1 MVGAKPQLKVGL
13 AVRFM
18 MFWVRHLQQCIAS
31 LGELWRTPASSL
43 LTIAVIGVCL
53 ALPSSFYLATKNI
66 QQLTNYWKSDSQIS
80 LFLKQDITPQQRDAL
95 QQNVASMEQV
105 ASVEL
110 VTKQQ
115 GLAEFQQASGFEDVL
130 DLLPENPL
138 PDVLLVKPSADF
150 NSADAAK
157 ILLESLQQH
166 RLVEEGRLD
175 VEWLERLDTMVSMFQ
190 QAAWLLILLLLTAV
204 ALIISNT
211 LRLNILN
218 RRNEIEVMKLVGAT
232 DAFIQRPFLYTG
244 FWFGIVGGLIA
255 WVLGNIL
262 LIWTEY
268 ALQQVG
274 LLYQQE
280 IYLAGLDFQEFA
292 LLMLFATLL
301 GLVASWFSVH
311 RHIKEIEPS

>member
-1 MVGAKPQLKVGL
+1 MVGAKPQVKVSFS
-13 AVRFM
+13 VRFM

-80 LFLKQDITPQQRDAL
+80 LFLRQDISPQQRDAL
-95 QQNVASMEQV
+95 QQNIASMEQV

-115 GLAEFQQASGFEDVL
+115 GLEEFQQTSGFEDVL
-130 DLLPENPL
+130 TLLPENPL
-138 PDVLLVKPSADF
+138 PDVLLVQPSADF
-150 NSADAAK
+150 NSAGAAK

-166 RLVEEGRLD
+166 SLVDEGRLD
-175 VEWLERLDTMVSMFQ
+175 IEWLERLDTMVSMFQ
-190 QAAWLLILLLLTAV
+190 QAAWLLILLLLSAV
-204 ALIISNT
+204 VLIISNT

-244 FWFGIVGGLIA
+244 FWFGIVGGLMA

-274 LLYQQE
+274 LLYQQD
-280 IYLAGLDFQEFA
+280 IYLSGLDFREFG

-301 GLVASWFSVH
+301 GLIASWFSVH

>member
-1 MVGAKPQLKVGL
+1 MVGAKPQVKVSFP
-13 AVRFM
+13 VRFM

-80 LFLKQDITPQQRDAL
+80 LFLRQDISPQQRDAL
-95 QQNVASMEQV
+95 QQNIASMEQV

-115 GLAEFQQASGFEDVL
+115 GLEEFQQTSGFEDVL
-130 DLLPENPL
+130 TLLPENPL
-138 PDVLLVKPSADF
+138 PDVLLVQPSADF
-150 NSADAAK
+150 NSASAAK

-166 RLVEEGRLD
+166 SLVDEGRLD
-175 VEWLERLDTMVSMFQ
+175 IEWLERLDTMVSMFQ
-190 QAAWLLILLLLTAV
+190 QAAWLLILLLLSAV

-244 FWFGIVGGLIA
+244 FWFGIVGGLMA

-274 LLYQQE
+274 LLYQQD
-280 IYLAGLDFQEFA
+280 IYLSGLDFREFG

-301 GLVASWFSVH
+301 GLIASWFSVH

>member
-1 MVGAKPQLKVGL
+1 
-13 AVRFM
+13 
-18 MFWVRHLQQCIAS
+18 
-31 LGELWRTPASSL
+31 
-43 LTIAVIGVCL
+43 
-53 ALPSSFYLATKNI
+53 
-66 QQLTNYWKSDSQIS
+66 
-80 LFLKQDITPQQRDAL
+80 
-95 QQNVASMEQV
+95 
-105 ASVEL
+105 
-110 VTKQQ
+110 
-115 GLAEFQQASGFEDVL
+115 
-130 DLLPENPL
+130 LPENPL
-138 PDVLLVKPSADF
+138 PDVLLVQPSADF
-150 NSADAAK
+150 NSAGAAK

-166 RLVEEGRLD
+166 SLVDEGRLD
-175 VEWLERLDTMVSMFQ
+175 IEWLERLDTMVSMFQ
-190 QAAWLLILLLLTAV
+190 QAAWLLILLLLSAV

-244 FWFGIVGGLIA
+244 FWFGIVGGLMA

-274 LLYQQE
+274 LLYQQD
-280 IYLAGLDFQEFA
+280 IYLSGLDFREFA

-301 GLVASWFSVH
+301 GLIASWFSVH